1 MRDETVSR
9 NYARTLFELAQGHE
23 GIEDYEEAIEAVA
36 RLVDQNREFR
46 LFLET
51 PRIDASTKKE
61 VLRKAFGEAVP
72 RPFLNFLLITVDKRR
87 QRLLRGIAREFHALV
102 DEHMGRTHV
111 EVTVARELDEE
122 TVEELKR
129 RLSRHVGRE
138 AIPHVRVKPEILGGV
153 VLRTGDT
160 IFDGSLRRRLE
171 RMRRLLYEAELPG
184 AGEARSGE
192 ATRPQPAND

>member
-9 NYARTLFELAQGHE
+9 NYAGTLLELARGHE
-23 GIEDYEEAIEAVA
+23 GIEVYEEAIEAVA

-46 LFLET
+46 IFLET
-51 PRIDASTKKE
+51 PRIAAGPKKE
-61 VLRKAFGEAVP
+61 VLRKAFEHSVP
-72 RPFLNFLLITVDKRR
+72 RPLLNFLLITIDKRR
-87 QRLLRGIAREFHALV
+87 QRLIREIAREYHGLV

-129 RLSRHVGRE
+129 RLSDELGRE
-138 AIPHVRVKPEILGGV
+138 AIPHVRVKPEIIGGV
-153 VLRTGDT
+153 VLRTGDM

-171 RMRRLLYEAELPG
+171 RMRRRLHEAELPE
-184 AGEARSGE
+184 AGELGAE
-192 ATRPQPAND
+192 A

>member
-9 NYARTLFELAQGHE
+9 NYARTLFELARRHE
-23 GIEDYEEAIEAVA
+23 GIDAYEEGIEAVA
-36 RLVDQNREFR
+36 RLLDENPKFR

-51 PRIDASTKKE
+51 PRIADGPKKE
-61 VLRKAFGEAVP
+61 VLRRAFEDAFPEA
-72 RPFLNFLLITVDKRR
+72 LLHFLLITVDKRR
-87 QRLLRGIAREFHALV
+87 QRLLREIAREFHGLV

-129 RLSRHVGRE
+129 RLSEQMGKE

-171 RMRRLLYEAELPG
+171 RLRRHLYEVELPE
-184 AGEARSGE
+184 AGELGVE
-192 ATRPQPAND
+192 A